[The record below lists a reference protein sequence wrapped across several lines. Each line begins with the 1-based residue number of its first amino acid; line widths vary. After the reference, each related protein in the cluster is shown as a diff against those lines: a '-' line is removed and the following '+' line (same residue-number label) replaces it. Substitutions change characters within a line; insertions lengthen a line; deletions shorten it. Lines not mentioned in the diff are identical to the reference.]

1 MGNLQNDTPST
12 TGLASALTKT
22 FGQEG
27 GSFNTWTTNPE
38 CGFNTVRLLD
48 LAGKEMYAGA
58 DVKEHSIVNVL
69 NTNLTP
75 ATTGVNATG
84 IKSVY
89 NTGTDITIVDSNSK
103 RPRVLRVMFSL
114 TFPLVKYSDEYE
126 AEKDAGVFSTYGAGS
141 TENVLKKNPDKIEFL
156 KGTGAGAVSLFSIQL
171 ADGTSADEYDEESPY
186 KDLSTN
192 AQYV

>member
-1 MGNLQNDTPST
+1 MTALLAVDLPAALEAKPNPSLIDLLGLETIND
-12 TGLASALTKT
+12 
-22 FGQEG
+22 
-27 GSFNTWTTNPE
+27 SF
-38 CGFNTVRLLD
+38 
-48 LAGKEMYAGA
+48 
-58 DVKEHSIVNVL
+58 NVL

-156 KGTGAGAVSLFSIQL
+156 KGTGSGAVSLFSIQL

-192 AQYV
+192 AQYVKFSDGGDLGDNGDTWQLSNNLIVNLAFYLA